1 MRLLMQL
8 SELLPHLSRL
18 VPMAERYFSGDRNA
32 LPPVMHDLQDNL
44 ENLHSSHESL
54 VRQLHD
60 QSVQLAAVE
69 EELKRLRLSTLR
81 TEELAEHLQKEVGSL
96 RGWLQFVAGTML
108 LTLAGVLGI
117 LVHLF
122 WHSHS

>member
-1 MRLLMQL
+1 MRLLFQL

-32 LPPVMHDLQDNL
+32 LPPVMKELRENMDDLHTF
-44 ENLHSSHESL
+44 HSTL
-54 VRQLHD
+54 ARQLQD

-81 TEELAEHLQKEVGSL
+81 TEELSEQMQKGIRGL
-96 RGWLQFVAGTML
+96 RGWLLAIAAMATL
-108 LTLAGVLGI
+108 SLAGVLAI
-117 LVHLF
+117 AAHLF
-122 WHSHS
+122 LHVH

>member
-1 MRLLMQL
+1 MRLLLQL

-32 LPPVMHDLQDNL
+32 LPPVMHELQDNL
-44 ENLHSSHESL
+44 GNLHISHEAL

-81 TEELAEHLQKEVGSL
+81 TEELTAHLQKEIGSL
-96 RGWLQFVAGTML
+96 RGWLQLIAGMVL
-108 LTLAGVLGI
+108 LTLAGVL
-117 LVHLF
+117 VHLF
-122 WHSHS
+122 WHAH